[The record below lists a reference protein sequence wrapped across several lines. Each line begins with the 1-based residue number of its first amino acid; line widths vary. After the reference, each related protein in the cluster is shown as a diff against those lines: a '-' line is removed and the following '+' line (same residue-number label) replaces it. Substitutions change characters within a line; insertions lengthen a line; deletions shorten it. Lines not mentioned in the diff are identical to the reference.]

1 MTRENSRRCT
11 ELLRSEAIPSKGI
24 GVVMTATNPTKPIPV
39 SILTGFLG
47 AGKTTLLNYILKQQH
62 KYKFAVI
69 INEVGKIGVD
79 GQLVETQK
87 EEVVEMSNG
96 CLCCT
101 VRKDLVKGVQNLLKK
116 GGFDYLLIETTGI
129 AEPGPIAQTFLNI
142 PQLQQLVRMDS
153 IITVV
158 DSEQILKQLKETE
171 TAREQITMADFLL
184 LNKTDLVDEG
194 ALAKVEE
201 EIRTLNAQA
210 TIFRTSQSQANLS
223 ELLDMH
229 AFDVDQ
235 KLAVDPKF
243 LDELSQRHHHEINSI
258 SFEFDKPFS
267 IEALELFVQEMSD
280 REKIYRSKGFLWIK
294 DNPRRAVFHGVNNRF
309 TLMWDKLW
317 EKGQARSSQLVF
329 IGKQLQEERLR
340 AELEKCVVR

>member
-1 MTRENSRRCT
+1 
-11 ELLRSEAIPSKGI
+11 
-24 GVVMTATNPTKPIPV
+24 MTATNPTKPIPV

-62 KYKFAVI
+62 QYKFAVI

-184 LNKTDLVDEG
+184 LNKTDLVDER
-194 ALAKVEE
+194 ALANVEL
-201 EIRTLNAQA
+201 EIRALNAHA
-210 TIFRTSQSQANLS
+210 TIFRTNQSQANLS

-243 LDELSQRHHHEINSI
+243 LDELTQRHHHEINSI
-258 SFEFDKPFS
+258 SFEFEKPFS

-340 AELEKCVVR
+340 AELEKCVAR